1 MGKYHTF
8 HIGSPKKFHN
18 NLNRYISY
26 PMQGTSIGLAC
37 KNITFRILWKFSLKC
52 FWYLKKWFVSGAGCN
67 LQNAILCWHK
77 ICIILTHNH
86 HSCGQILFLQ
96 FHPFK
101 IFWYLFLLFTYIEV
115 RKPQVLRGVWKY
127 SLINTVKKASAVLSF
142 EVKWCQDEEKV
153 VTCWQRLRGKP
164 TFDDIRE
171 SMNYGWHRA
180 GSS

>member
-1 MGKYHTF
+1 MLNWTCQIFLKRVINFFFCKYHTF

-52 FWYLKKWFVSGAGCN
+52 FWYLKKWFVSGDACN

-96 FHPFK
+96 FHPQDISIFVFTIHLYRGQETTGASRCLK
-101 IFWYLFLLFTYIEV
+101 I
-115 RKPQVLRGVWKY
+115 
-127 SLINTVKKASAVLSF
+127 
-142 EVKWCQDEEKV
+142 
-153 VTCWQRLRGKP
+153 
-164 TFDDIRE
+164 
-171 SMNYGWHRA
+171 
-180 GSS
+180 

>member
-1 MGKYHTF
+1 
-8 HIGSPKKFHN
+8 
-18 NLNRYISY
+18 
-26 PMQGTSIGLAC
+26 MQGTSIGLAC

-52 FWYLKKWFVSGAGCN
+52 FWYLKKWFVSSAACN

-101 IFWYLFLLFTYIEV
+101 IFLNICLLLFTYIEV

-127 SLINTVKKASAVLSF
+127 SLINTVKKAFAVLSF